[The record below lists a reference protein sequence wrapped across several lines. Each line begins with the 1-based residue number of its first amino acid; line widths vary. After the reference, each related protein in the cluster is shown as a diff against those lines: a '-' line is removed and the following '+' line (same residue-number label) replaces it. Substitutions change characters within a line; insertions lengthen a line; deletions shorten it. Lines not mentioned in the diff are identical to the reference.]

1 MSHTNKK
8 TIKKIK
14 IRKLGR
20 KLKISKRK
28 TPKTISP
35 VILPESKIEE
45 CKQRNQLQIKLKET
59 RYDLE
64 RKKEK
69 CDEKI
74 YEQFLKPNFNN
85 EGKNTIKDLMKA
97 LYNLYKK
104 KRKKHS
110 TRYNLPLLTF
120 LEYFP
125 SNTTGRVSNF
135 RRQHVFEAIC
145 KAMLVLD
152 YDNNYWGEHK
162 EFYKSLEG
170 YVKSKVG
177 KKAISKNEIWN
188 ESINESSAAGSVDI
202 FFKIPGKKNQKEIQ
216 KKAQKKEGPPCEI
229 DFNEEEKEETQSKDL
244 FIMIQNKYFNREYS
258 SANKYDVT
266 KILSRAHG
274 LTNSLFENEKENET
288 KLILMVNNKQELLT
302 KIKKN
307 RNSDFELVPE
317 DQIFGVEELNDWFL
331 RMLYN
336 MEMSENFDS
345 FLKIPPQKK
354 EDLQLRFHQ
363 KFFVNTT
370 LDYLTQ
376 ENEKKRK
383 KFVWGAVPRSG
394 KSYMIGGLIDRRK
407 SNTIV
412 IVLGAKS
419 ETQCQFVK
427 MFKNFNNFKDY
438 NIITSDDG
446 KAKKKLKLTKKSKR
460 KNIIIL
466 SQEKLKIKGKRV
478 KEGEKNNQL
487 GKKFWNEYGEF
498 MPLDKSMDIYFDEIH
513 KGGSTAKAQ
522 EQVLQEFNDRYT
534 IDIFVMVTATYAK
547 PTIAYSSVLD
557 THNPIILN
565 WSYSDQQ
572 NMKRVSNEQIRND
585 IIESRDTIQKKQLEN
600 LFEDYEK
607 RYQSQ
612 YLTILEENYKKNPE
626 LVILRGKKAI
636 SGNTQ
641 AGHELRN
648 IHGNTFLLKCTSIA
662 ETKEQAMNPTDIFE
676 NNKGVTDLIDSI
688 GCYEETDGGR
698 LLSPKTLYGE
708 LQSKFN
714 YDVINTRHTQLWFLP
729 YNNLYTDKC
738 DDMKIKNIK
747 EESTGEEDT
756 DEKDEKRGLPNIE
769 PLSRGLVLNLLN
781 NFFFKERFCFLIV
794 HGQKLKYFNT
804 GFSDFSDIFNN
815 ECVELSA
822 DNKNKGKSIN
832 TIIKEF
838 EEKTFRSNKSLIIL
852 TGSMLR
858 LGVSIP
864 CADIAFNF
872 DNIKSVDLN
881 YQTMFRVLTERN
893 KKNGK
898 WKEYGYYY
906 DFYPER
912 AINFLYKYNQTYVD
926 SFKKSTD
933 MKQSVQSLQ
942 ALLYLFNYDGLGVSK
957 MANTQQTLL
966 LYDNLIA
973 DLKLTEKDYS
983 EYFIKNSVKSILS
996 LLTSRPI
1003 NEEILEEIRK
1013 KKLNLHGSYSSSSP
1027 VKIEKKGK
1035 KQSRALHPPDNN
1047 NKSPPP
1053 SSLDDVNLTMEDI
1066 AVFINDYTAILALFS
1081 DSNNYDC
1088 ENIDLCI
1095 TKVQDGTNCRILEE
1109 KLCEC
1114 EREPMPVLACHME
1127 TIKSYSK
1134 KKFCAS
1140 IDIFK
1145 KILEDNE
1152 YRNLANII
1160 FNSIREAM
1168 GKSKMLLCDKTP
1180 EEMDE
1185 IIREYLPVKKIEK
1198 DKYGEVFTPPS
1209 LIREMLDKLPKA
1221 VWKNKNLKWLD
1232 PANGTGNFPM
1242 IVYKKLDVGL
1252 ETVIPDKKL
1261 RSNHIIKNMLYMV
1274 ELNEKNVAV
1283 SRKIFGQDAN
1293 IACANFL
1300 TKEDKWKRKFDIDK
1314 FDIIIGN
1321 PPYNS
1326 GGIRAKTT
1334 KKVKRD
1340 QTQSKSIWSDFVK
1353 KSLTLLK
1360 NTNSYLLFIHPAS
1373 WISLKS
1379 KNGDLI
1385 TSRQLI
1391 YLRYYNYKESNL
1403 LFDNKSGKIPLTYYL
1418 MQNVKT
1424 KNATNIYDKCYK
1436 VGVSFNIYENN
1447 FVPTESV
1454 EMFKKIYNYTKKFG
1468 SLKDKSSTVRNSSD
1482 KMNTFNKSHPYP
1494 IINISN
1500 RNIILQFSS
1509 KNNDK
1514 NNDKKLILPNS
1525 SMGYPL
1531 YDKYGI
1537 LYPAS
1542 AHQFMLYSNNN
1553 EKELK
1558 QLQRY
1563 FYTSLIF
1570 YLINITKTSQNFF
1583 DNKVFEILPDITKM
1597 TSKTE
1602 ITDEFLIHLFKLNK
1616 KDIICLE
1623 KYKKS
1628 GEGKL
1633 TLEKIKEYES
1643 FKITDLKYNNH
1654 LNATQIKYIQ
1664 KMKLQSPRKTRKRR
1678 LSPSPSK
1685 KHTIKRKG
1693 HTATSKKHTIK
1704 SRLSPSP
1711 SKKRTMK
1718 RNS

>member
-1 MSHTNKK
+1 MSRTNKK
-8 TIKKIK
+8 TIKRVRPLK
-14 IRKLGR
+14 R
-20 KLKISKRK
+20 KLKILIRK
-28 TPKTISP
+28 TLKTISP
-35 VILPESKIEE
+35 VILPESEIEE

-64 RKKEK
+64 RKKED

-97 LYNLYKK
+97 LYHLYKK
-104 KRKKHS
+104 KREKHS

-125 SNTTGRVSNF
+125 SKTTGHASNF

-145 KAMLVLD
+145 KAMLILD
-152 YDNNYWGEHK
+152 YDNNHWGEHK

-170 YVKSKVG
+170 YVKSEVG

-202 FFKIPGKKNQKEIQ
+202 FFKIPWKKNQKGQQ
-216 KKAQKKEGPPCEI
+216 KKEQKKEGPSCEI
-229 DFNEEEKEETQSKDL
+229 DFIEEEKQETQSKDL
-244 FIMIQNKYFNREYS
+244 FIMIQNKYFNQEYS

-274 LTNSLFENEKENET
+274 LTNGLFKNETKNET

-336 MEMSENFDS
+336 MEKSENFDS
-345 FLKIPPQKK
+345 FLRIPPQKR

-376 ENEKKRK
+376 EKKRK

-419 ETQCQFVK
+419 ETQSQFVE
-427 MFKNFNNFKDY
+427 MFKKFNNFKDY
-438 NIITSDDG
+438 NIITSC
-446 KAKKKLKLTKKSKR
+446 KKNRPKNPKR

-466 SQEKLKIKGKRV
+466 SQEKLKIKGKKI
-478 KEGEKNNQL
+478 KEGEKNHQL
-487 GKKFWNEYGEF
+487 DKKFWNEYTEF

-522 EQVLQEFNDRYT
+522 EQVLQAFNDRYT

-572 NMKRVSNEQIRND
+572 NMKRVSNEQIRNE

-626 LVILRGKKAI
+626 LVILRGQKAI
-636 SGNTQ
+636 AGDTQ
-641 AGHELRN
+641 DCELRN

-662 ETKEQAMNPTDIFE
+662 ETKEQAMSPTDIFE
-676 NNKGVTDLIDSI
+676 NNKGVTDLIGSI
-688 GCYEETDGGR
+688 GCYEETGGGR

-708 LQSKFN
+708 LKSKFN

-729 YNNLYTDKC
+729 YNNLYTNTCNDVRG
-738 DDMKIKNIK
+738 KIKNIN
-747 EESTGEEDT
+747 EGSTGEEDA

-781 NFFFKERFCFLIV
+781 NSFFKERFCFLIV

-926 SFKKSTD
+926 SFKKPTD

-957 MANTQQTLL
+957 MTNTQQTLL

-996 LLTSRPI
+996 LLTSHPI
-1003 NEEILEEIRK
+1003 SEEILEEIRK
-1013 KKLNLHGSYSSSSP
+1013 KNLNLHSSSSSAPP

-1035 KQSRALHPPDNN
+1035 KQPRALLPLLNTTPSS
-1047 NKSPPP
+1047 SPPP
-1053 SSLDDVNLTMEDI
+1053 SSDNDNLTMEDV
-1066 AVFINDYTAILALFS
+1066 AVFINDYTSILALFS
-1081 DSNNYDC
+1081 DSNNYNC
-1088 ENIDLCI
+1088 ENIDVCI
-1095 TKVQDGTNCRILEE
+1095 KHVRDSTNCHILEE

-1114 EREPMPVLACHME
+1114 ERDPIPVLGCHRE
-1127 TIKSYSK
+1127 IIKGYSK
-1134 KKFCAS
+1134 KKFCDS

-1145 KILEDNE
+1145 KILEDTE

-1160 FNSIREAM
+1160 FNSIKEAM
-1168 GKSKMLLCDKTP
+1168 GKSKMLICDKTP
-1180 EEMDE
+1180 EEIDE
-1185 IIREYLPVKKIEK
+1185 IMREYLPVKKIEK
-1198 DKYGEVFTPPS
+1198 DKYGEVFTPPL

-1221 VWKNKNLKWLD
+1221 VWKNKDLKWLD

-1242 IVYKKLDVGL
+1242 IVYEKLMDGL
-1252 ETVIPDKKL
+1252 KTVIPDKKL
-1261 RSNHIIKNMLYMV
+1261 RSAHIIENMLYMV
-1274 ELNEKNVAV
+1274 ELNEKNIAV
-1283 SRKIFGQDAN
+1283 SRKIFGQNAN

-1300 TKEDKWKRKFDIDK
+1300 TEEDKWQRGLGIDK
-1314 FDIIIGN
+1314 FDIIMGN
-1321 PPYNS
+1321 PPFQKS
-1326 GGIRAKTT
+1326 QKGKRKGGFGGRTLWDK
-1334 KKVKRD
+1334 
-1340 QTQSKSIWSDFVK
+1340 FVK
-1353 KSLTLLK
+1353 KSLNLLK
-1360 NTNSYLLFIHPAS
+1360 TNGFLAFIHPANWRGLGQLRYIWDLLS
-1373 WISLKS
+1373 IKQIIYLHIYGEKDGRNAFGVGTRFDMYVLQNKPNTKDTEVIDELGYKHYLKLNEWSFLPNYAYKNIRKILTTEADGIKVIYSSSIYDTRKLKNKKQDAFKYNVVHSINRTGLVFWYTDDESKGHFGIKKVLLNFNRHQYPYNDYKGEYGMSQITFGIPTNSKEEGNKIVKAINSPAFKEIIKATKWGAFQTDYRMFKYFKPKFYNNPIFNKKS
-1379 KNGDLI
+1379 KTIKIKHSIKNLN
-1385 TSRQLI
+1385 TSRKGI
-1391 YLRYYNYKESNL
+1391 TRKA
-1403 LFDNKSGKIPLTYYL
+1403 NKQKKNHSR
-1418 MQNVKT
+1418 KT
-1424 KNATNIYDKCYK
+1424 
-1436 VGVSFNIYENN
+1436 VSLPN
-1447 FVPTESV
+1447 
-1454 EMFKKIYNYTKKFG
+1454 
-1468 SLKDKSSTVRNSSD
+1468 
-1482 KMNTFNKSHPYP
+1482 
-1494 IINISN
+1494 
-1500 RNIILQFSS
+1500 
-1509 KNNDK
+1509 
-1514 NNDKKLILPNS
+1514 KKL
-1525 SMGYPL
+1525 
-1531 YDKYGI
+1531 
-1537 LYPAS
+1537 
-1542 AHQFMLYSNNN
+1542 H
-1553 EKELK
+1553 
-1558 QLQRY
+1558 
-1563 FYTSLIF
+1563 
-1570 YLINITKTSQNFF
+1570 
-1583 DNKVFEILPDITKM
+1583 
-1597 TSKTE
+1597 
-1602 ITDEFLIHLFKLNK
+1602 
-1616 KDIICLE
+1616 
-1623 KYKKS
+1623 
-1628 GEGKL
+1628 
-1633 TLEKIKEYES
+1633 
-1643 FKITDLKYNNH
+1643 
-1654 LNATQIKYIQ
+1654 
-1664 KMKLQSPRKTRKRR
+1664 RKTRK
-1678 LSPSPSK
+1678 
-1685 KHTIKRKG
+1685 
-1693 HTATSKKHTIK
+1693 IK
-1704 SRLSPSP
+1704 SN
-1711 SKKRTMK
+1711 TI
-1718 RNS
+1718 